1 MVKLYGREA
10 RAWAAT
16 CLAFQLSDDAILQL
30 GGLLISIMGYQYPSN
45 DDLWEEYWLVVRPEL
60 AAPRRRVERVGPFVR
75 TTEHAGFTED
85 LSSFSRLETDSD
97 KLDCLEASLRISA
110 AREGS
115 LGAMRVGVSLTP
127 NIANQTHHVSF
138 VGDISERT
146 TLLEDIKRVNRH
158 YPVRGER
165 DA

>member
-1 MVKLYGREA
+1 MKLHGCDA

-16 CLAFQLSDDAILQL
+16 CSAFQLSDDAILQL

-45 DDLWEEYWLVVRPEL
+45 DDLWDGNWLVLRAEL
-60 AAPRRRVERVGPFVR
+60 AAPRRGVERVVPFVR
-75 TTEHAGFTED
+75 TTELAGFTEG
-85 LSSFSRLETDSD
+85 LSSFSRLETDSAE
-97 KLDCLEASLRISA
+97 LDCLEASLGISA
-110 AREGS
+110 AREGN

-138 VGDISERT
+138 VGDISKRT

>member
-1 MVKLYGREA
+1 
-10 RAWAAT
+10 
-16 CLAFQLSDDAILQL
+16 LSDDAILQL

-45 DDLWEEYWLVVRPEL
+45 DDLWDGNWRVVRAEL
-60 AAPRRRVERVGPFVR
+60 AAPRCRVERVGPFVR
-75 TTEHAGFTED
+75 TTELAGFAED
-85 LSSFSRLETDSD
+85 QSSFSRLETESA
-97 KLDCLEASLRISA
+97 KLDCLEASFSISG

-115 LGAMRVGVSLTP
+115 LGVMRFGVSLTP

-158 YPVRGER
+158 YRVWGER